1 MSGDV
6 VIILDCGATNIRA
19 IAVDPAGVVKAKA
32 AVPNATV
39 PDSANPAW
47 HVWPIETILDAFAV
61 CCRAVRAELGESR
74 VLGLAVTTFGVDGAL
89 VDAQGKLLYP
99 IISWKCPRTA
109 PVMETIGRRIDPA
122 RLQVIS
128 GVGAFAFNTIY
139 KLVWLVEHQPE
150 LVDRAHAW
158 LFISSLINHRFTG
171 RFTTDATMAGT
182 SQLFDLAA
190 GAFSAEI
197 LAAIGVRPGLFPPLV
212 AAGEVIG
219 PLLAPAAERL
229 GLPAGLPVVS
239 AGHDT
244 QFALFGS
251 GAGTMQPVLSSGTWE
266 IMMVRTP
273 RVLTERLPAF
283 PGSTCELDSCPGLF
297 NPGVQWLGA
306 GVLEWV
312 RALCWPGSAGASAYQ
327 AMIESAR
334 AVPPGCDG
342 VSMTPDLMAGGDG
355 AGHGAWHGL
364 SLNAGRG
371 HLYRAALE
379 ALALRLAQ
387 RLQTLSE
394 VGQFTPDDLI
404 VVGGGSK
411 NALWNQMK
419 ADVLGLPIEVPAE
432 SETTVLGASRFVF
445 AGVGTFA
452 SPEAAR
458 RQVAYRGER
467 YQPGPQ
473 RAAYQALAEQ
483 ARARLGTL

>member
-6 VIILDCGATNIRA
+6 VIVLDCGATNIRA
-19 IAVDPAGVVKAKA
+19 IAVDPAGQVKAKA

-39 PDSANPAW
+39 PGDENPAW
-47 HVWPIETILDAFAV
+47 HVWPLDAILDAFAT
-61 CCRAVRAELGESR
+61 CCRTVCAELGTSR

-89 VDAQGKLLYP
+89 VDAQGELLYP

-109 PVMETIGRRIDPA
+109 PVMEAIGRRIDPA
-122 RLQVIS
+122 RLQIIS
-128 GVGAFAFNTIY
+128 GVGAFAFNTLY
-139 KLVWLVEHQPE
+139 KLVWLAENRPE
-150 LVDRAHAW
+150 LLARAHAW

-182 SQLFDLAA
+182 SQMFDLAG
-190 GAFSAEI
+190 GAFSEEI
-197 LAAIGVRPGLFPPLV
+197 LSSIGVRAGLFPELV
-212 AAGEVIG
+212 AAGQVVG
-219 PLLAPAAERL
+219 PLLPQAAERL

-273 RVLTERLPAF
+273 RVLIERLPAF
-283 PGSTCELDSCPGLF
+283 AGSTCELDSRPGLF
-297 NPGVQWLGA
+297 NPGVQWLAA

-312 RALCWPGSAGASAYQ
+312 RALCWPGESGASVYQ
-327 AMIESAR
+327 EMVEAAR
-334 AVPPGCDG
+334 AVLPGCDG
-342 VSMTPDLMAGGDG
+342 VQMTPDLMAGGDG

-379 ALALRLAQ
+379 ALAFRLAH
-387 RLQTLSE
+387 RLQTLKE
-394 VGQFTPDDLI
+394 IGQFTPDDLI

-419 ADVLGLPIEVPAE
+419 ADVLGLPLQVPAE
-432 SETTVLGASRFVF
+432 RDTTVLGASRFVF
-445 AGVGTFA
+445 AGVGYFE

-458 RQVAYRGER
+458 RQVAYRSER

-473 RAAYQALAEQ
+473 AAAYRALAERF
-483 ARARLGTL
+483 AAME